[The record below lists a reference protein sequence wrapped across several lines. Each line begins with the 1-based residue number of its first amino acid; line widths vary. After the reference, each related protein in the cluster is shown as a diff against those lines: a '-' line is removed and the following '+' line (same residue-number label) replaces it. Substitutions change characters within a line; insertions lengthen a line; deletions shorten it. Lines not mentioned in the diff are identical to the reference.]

1 MNKLKKENP
10 ESVLNWSGVLCK
22 YHSSTLNTI
31 W

>member
-1 MNKLKKENP
+1 MQKKNP

-22 YHSSTLNTI
+22 YRSGTLNTI